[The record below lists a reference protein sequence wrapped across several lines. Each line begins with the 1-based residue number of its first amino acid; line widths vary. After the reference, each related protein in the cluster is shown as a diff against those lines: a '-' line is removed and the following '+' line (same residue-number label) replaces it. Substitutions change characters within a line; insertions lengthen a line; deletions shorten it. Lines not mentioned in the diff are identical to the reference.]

1 MKFDPQP
8 VQRDANGNIVIP
20 SSTSTAPATA
30 PSLDGITIRG
40 VANGSSSPADDAA
53 ALGLTGP
60 GAGSATADPSD
71 PPLLWSSPGNGKG
84 RPAGSYND
92 RVTRSPQMTREPGG
106 TLKVSEAEAKIFEDD
121 AYRAKV
127 AAEMVSA
134 GLLQPEEINNLGAI
148 QAAWNR
154 VVGQAAQFYL
164 AGNGRTPEE
173 VIRLINIQ
181 KKAKAAPVPT
191 TTTDNTTQVQNF
203 DTSAPTDIRRA
214 LQNMLGRAPT
224 SQEMQSYQAGLNSA
238 AQANPQQ
245 QQTVTH
251 DDGKGNVTRDVTQSG
266 GIDPTEV
273 IGQMAQADP
282 EYGAY
287 QASTTYMDALRQAI
301 QAFV

>member
-1 MKFDPQP
+1 MAFPAQGEGQP
-8 VQRDANGNIVIP
+8 TLEER
-20 SSTSTAPATA
+20 
-30 PSLDGITIRG
+30 
-40 VANGSSSPADDAA
+40 VANLPSR
-53 ALGLTGP
+53 
-60 GAGSATADPSD
+60 GSATTPAANPAGGGVADSSIAALTPGSAGNPASAALADDTD
-71 PPLLWSSPGNGKG
+71 PPLLWTSPGNGKG

-92 RVTRSPQMTREPGG
+92 RVTRSPGMTRESGG
-106 TLKVSEAEAKIFEDD
+106 TLKVSEAERKIFEDD

-127 AAEMVSA
+127 AAQMVAA
-134 GLLQPEEINNLGAI
+134 GLLDPSELNNLGAI
-148 QAAWNR
+148 QQAWNS
-154 VVGQAAQFYL
+154 VVAQASQFYL

-181 KKAKAAPVPT
+181 KKAAAAPVPT

-203 DTSAPTDIRRA
+203 DTSAPSDIRTA

-224 SQEMQSYQAGLNSA
+224 SHEMQSYQAGLNAA

-251 DDGKGNVTRDVTQSG
+251 DDGKGNVTRNVTQSG
-266 GIDPTEV
+266 GIDSTEV

-287 QASTTYMDALRQAI
+287 QASTTYMDALKGAI
-301 QAFV
+301 GAYV

>member
-1 MKFDPQP
+1 MAFPAQGEGQP
-8 VQRDANGNIVIP
+8 TTDRVNDLP
-20 SSTSTAPATA
+20 P
-30 PSLDGITIRG
+30 RG
-40 VANGSSSPADDAA
+40 PGTTPAA
-53 ALGLTGP
+53 ANPAAGGSVSDPYISALGNPAANPAAGGALT
-60 GAGSATADPSD
+60 DPSD
-71 PPLLWSSPGNGKG
+71 PPLLWASPGNGKG
-84 RPAGSYND
+84 RPTGSYND
-92 RVTRSPQMTREPGG
+92 RVARGIAGNDKSN
-106 TLKVSEAEAKIFEDD
+106 TLTVSEAERKIFEDD

-127 AAEMVSA
+127 AAQMVAA
-134 GLLQPEEINNLGAI
+134 GLLDPSELNNLGAI
-148 QAAWNR
+148 QAAWNH
-154 VVGQAAQFYL
+154 VVAQASQFYL

-181 KKAKAAPVPT
+181 KKAAAAPVPT

-203 DTSAPTDIRRA
+203 DTSAPTDIRTA
-214 LQNMLGRAPT
+214 LQKMLGRAPT

-251 DDGKGNVTRDVTQSG
+251 DDGKGNVTRNVTQSG